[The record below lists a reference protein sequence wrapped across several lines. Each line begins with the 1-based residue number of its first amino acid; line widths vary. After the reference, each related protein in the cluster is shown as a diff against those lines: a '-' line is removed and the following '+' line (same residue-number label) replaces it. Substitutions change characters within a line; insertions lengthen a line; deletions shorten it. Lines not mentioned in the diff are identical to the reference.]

1 MNAYYQPPRFSI
13 SRLALAAME
22 SAVST
27 AGAVVL
33 PAERA
38 SGDAG
43 EQAEQRGSQDAGR
56 RRLREI
62 LPRQEAADCQ
72 LHPNPDRSMHPR
84 SLPIPQL
91 RRTDY
96 HSVRR
101 THPFIRRN
109 SIECSR
115 RRNPGLRHRHPLRRP
130 EQPQGNRLGVQRQPG
145 RHRSLIRANRK
156 RNRPRHQ
163 VLETYGIPDIFC
175 WHEKSQCIYT
185 YHFPFILKIVIF
197 AAEADERANGLIQ
210 EAPQQQD
217 FKSFLICI
225 GHLNSPAAW
234 TMLHGRQPKTNL
246 LTTPTVPAHRRR

>member
-56 RRLREI
+56 RRLCEI
-62 LPRQEAADCQ
+62 LPRQEAADCR

-96 HSVRR
+96 HNVRKAGS
-101 THPFIRRN
+101 FIRRD
-109 SIECSR
+109 SPECLRGR
-115 RRNPGLRHRHPLRRP
+115 RSGLRHRHPLRRP
-130 EQPQGNRLGVQRQPG
+130 EQPQGNRLRVQ
-145 RHRSLIRANRK
+145 
-156 RNRPRHQ
+156 
-163 VLETYGIPDIFC
+163 
-175 WHEKSQCIYT
+175 
-185 YHFPFILKIVIF
+185 
-197 AAEADERANGLIQ
+197 
-210 EAPQQQD
+210 
-217 FKSFLICI
+217 
-225 GHLNSPAAW
+225 
-234 TMLHGRQPKTNL
+234 
-246 LTTPTVPAHRRR
+246 